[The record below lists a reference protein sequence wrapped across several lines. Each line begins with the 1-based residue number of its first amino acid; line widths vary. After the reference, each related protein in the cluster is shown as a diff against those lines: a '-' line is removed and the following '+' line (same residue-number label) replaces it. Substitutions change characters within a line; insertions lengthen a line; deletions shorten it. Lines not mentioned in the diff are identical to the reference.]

1 MSVAIGVAWIVFAAL
16 WESAALPEPSLA
28 GVPADAVL
36 LIILLW
42 AYIRSAEQAIAMA
55 LVAGLALDLMS
66 SHPVGISALA
76 LFPAAVMGSIRGA
89 RILDTDWIV
98 AVVLAAAATISYHL
112 LLWSMLR
119 LSGVGPEFGLVW
131 GDVLT
136 ATMLNGLLAPLLY
149 LILRITSFDM
159 RLSKRQIRT
168 G

>member
-1 MSVAIGVAWIVFAAL
+1 MSVAVGVAWIVLAAL

-28 GVPADAVL
+28 GVPGDAVL

-55 LVAGLALDLMS
+55 LVAGLTLDLAS

-76 LFPAAVMGSIRGA
+76 LFPAAILGSVRGA
-89 RILDTDWIV
+89 RILDTDWLV
-98 AVVLAAAATISYHL
+98 AVALAAVATISYHL
-112 LLWSMLR
+112 LLWSLLR

-131 GDVLT
+131 GDALT
-136 ATMLNGLLAPLLY
+136 AAMLNGLLAPLLY
-149 LILRITSFDM
+149 LLLRLASFDM